1 MGWIDR
7 ILGRGFAQKDSAV
20 GGMVAVRRV
29 GQPVWSARN
38 YKAFA
43 KESYSENVIAYRC
56 IRLIS
61 ECVAAIP
68 FLIYEGDDEMEE
80 HPFLKVLSRPNPW
93 QSGAELIDAFV
104 SYYLISGNG
113 YLEEVDLDGE
123 IQELYALRPDRMTA
137 VAGRRGHP
145 QAWRYSVDGVAKH
158 EFDMDLGPGKQLPI
172 FHMRDFNPL
181 DDFYGLS
188 PIGAAA
194 KSIDVFNSAGAYNKA
209 LLDNSASPSGALVY
223 KGTDE
228 SDGTLSTDQF
238 DRLKKQMEE
247 RHQGSRNA
255 GRPLLLEGGLEWQAM
270 GMSPKDLEFTEGKRE
285 AAREIALAFGVPPQ
299 LLGIPGDNTY
309 SNYQEANRAFH
320 RQRILPLVDR
330 ICDGLSNWVQPSF
343 PDVRI
348 DYDVD
353 QIDALAVER
362 EAAWTRVKDANFI
375 TTDEKRDAVGYDPYV
390 AGTTPG
396 STILVG
402 GAQVPLDDAGFM
414 PGGEEPPAKP
424 DAQTE

>member
-1 MGWIDR
+1 MGWMER
-7 ILGRGFAQKDSAV
+7 LFGGLGRKDSAV
-20 GGMVAVRRV
+20 GAMMAVRRV

-38 YKAFA
+38 YKSFA
-43 KESYSENVIAYRC
+43 LEGYSQNVIAYRC
-56 IRLIS
+56 IRLIVES
-61 ECVAAIP
+61 VAAIP
-68 FLIYEGDDEMEE
+68 FLIYEGEDELEE

-93 QSGAELIDAFV
+93 QSGAELIDAFAA
-104 SYYLISGNG
+104 YYLISGNG
-113 YLEEVDLDGE
+113 YMEAVDLDGD
-123 IQELYALRPDRMTA
+123 IRELYALRPDRMVA

-145 QAWRYSVDGVAKH
+145 QAWRYSVDGTTKH
-158 EFDMDLGPGKQLPI
+158 EFDMDLAPNQQLPI

-181 DDFYGLS
+181 NDYYGLS
-188 PIGAAA
+188 AIEAAA

-228 SDGTLSTDQF
+228 SDGTLSDDQF
-238 DRLKKQMEE
+238 RRLKSELEAK
-247 RHQGSRNA
+247 HSGTRNA
-255 GRPLLLEGGLEWQAM
+255 GRPMLLEGGLEWQQM
-270 GMSPKDLEFTEGKRE
+270 GMSPKDLEFTVGKRE

-320 RQRILPLVDR
+320 RQRVLPLMDR
-330 ICDGLSNWVQPSF
+330 ICDGLSNWLQPTYEGIR
-343 PDVRI
+343 VG
-348 DYDVD
+348 YDID
-353 QIDALAVER
+353 QIDALSIER
-362 EAAWTRVKDANFI
+362 EAVWSRVKAADFI
-375 TTDEKRDAVGYDPYV
+375 TTDEKREAVGYEPYE

-414 PGGEEPPAKP
+414 PGGEEPPAIP